1 MSQKNCANM
10 LKGIVLLAAAAAAAV
25 YFILAPHI
33 AVDVVRNYPEYGY
46 AFWPR
51 LGYVLLSCIPVFWA
65 FADAWAI
72 FTRIGLDHSF
82 CAENARGMRHIAI
95 LAAAESAYLLAGN
108 LALSF
113 FVVNHPGVFLFFTV
127 LAFLALI
134 VCGVC
139 AALSMLI
146 QKASRLQEE
155 NDLTI

>member
-10 LKGIVLLAAAAAAAV
+10 LKAILLLAAAAVAAI
-25 YFILAPHI
+25 YFVLAPHI
-33 AVDVVRNYPEYGY
+33 AVKVVRNYPEYIY
-46 AFWPR
+46 AFWPW

-72 FTRIGLDHSF
+72 FSRIGLDRSF
-82 CAENARGMRHIAI
+82 CPENVRSMRRISI
-95 LAAAESAYLLAGN
+95 LAAAESIYLMAGN
-108 LALSF
+108 IVLSL
-113 FVVNHPGVFLFFTV
+113 FVVNHPGIFLFFTV

-134 VCGVC
+134 ACGVC

-146 QKASRLQEE
+146 RKASTLQEE